1 MSYILDALRKAE
13 SERNSGTGTT
23 GDLHAGQPAYVPS
36 ADEETPERRKAWI
49 HFGLSVVAALLLGL
63 VWLKFWRSAA
73 PTFSSPPV
81 ATAPAP
87 EQQVPKVADPA
98 PPAVTA
104 PPASPP
110 ASPPAPPPSSSDT
123 APSGQATPKP
133 VKPKASPAP
142 APKKPAKAAEPPA
155 PKPAETK
162 AAPPEERIAG
172 LRELPPH
179 IQNEI
184 PALSINGY
192 IYSANKAD
200 RTVLINN
207 KLLREG
213 DQVAPDLMLER
224 LTPTGM
230 VLNYKGYRY
239 RTSY

>member
-1 MSYILDALRKAE
+1 MSYILDALKKAE
-13 SERNSGTGTT
+13 SERNSGTGATPE
-23 GDLHAGQPAYVPS
+23 LYAGQPAFVPPP
-36 ADEETPERRKAWI
+36 DEEIAERRKAWVR
-49 HFGLSVVAALLLGL
+49 FGLSAVVAILLGL
-63 VWLKFWRSAA
+63 VWLKFWRAA
-73 PTFSSPPV
+73 PPSFSSSPI

-87 EQQVPKVADPA
+87 GQQAPRVADAA
-98 PPAVTA
+98 PPAETA
-104 PPASPP
+104 PPP
-110 ASPPAPPPSSSDT
+110 AAPPSSMDT
-123 APSGQATPKP
+123 APREEAAPKP
-133 VKPKASPAP
+133 AKPKASPAP
-142 APKKPAKAAEPPA
+142 TPKKPAKAAEPSA
-155 PKPAETK
+155 PKPGETK
-162 AAPPEERIAG
+162 AAAEERIAG
-172 LRELPPH
+172 QRELPPH

-213 DQVAPDLMLER
+213 DQVAPDLTLER